1 MSRPR
6 SYPAKFQRVE
16 LNVRLV
22 FGLPDYLM
30 EQLGP
35 LDQSPE
41 DALLALEQALE
52 SGELTEADILTML
65 ADRARS
71 SK

>member
-1 MSRPR
+1 MPKPR
-6 SYPAKFQRVE
+6 AYPRGYQRVE

-41 DALLALEQALE
+41 EALLALEQALE
-52 SGELTEADILTML
+52 TGELTEADILMML
-65 ADRARS
+65 ADRAR
-71 SK
+71 KE

>member
-1 MSRPR
+1 
-6 SYPAKFQRVE
+6 
-16 LNVRLV
+16 
-22 FGLPDYLM
+22 M

-65 ADRARS
+65 ADRAR
-71 SK
+71 KE